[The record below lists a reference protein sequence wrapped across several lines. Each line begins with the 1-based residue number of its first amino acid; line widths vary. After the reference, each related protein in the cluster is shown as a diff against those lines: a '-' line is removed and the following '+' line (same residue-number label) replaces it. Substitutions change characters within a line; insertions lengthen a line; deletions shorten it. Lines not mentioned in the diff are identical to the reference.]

1 MRHIRILSACLFGTP
16 KARERERERGAGA
29 PAPRASPC
37 AQAWCT
43 RSRAWPS
50 PGTSPSAAT
59 RPPGGSLQQRPHQP
73 RLRRRTPGRVAACR
87 PWRPASPEERRL
99 RAPPR
104 GEQGKRPRV
113 CAAQAQGAT
122 ERSRRAVTSRCGG
135 TSAALPL
142 PVRHGWRGGY
152 RPSAQPPQP
161 PHTRRRPLDPPPP
174 RPQRPPTPHPGRPST
189 ALGTGVC
196 FPARPRSSPRAQ
208 HWGCSAPLLLR
219 GE

>member
-152 RPSAQPPQP
+152 RPSAQPPAAA
-161 PHTRRRPLDPPPP
+161 
-174 RPQRPPTPHPGRPST
+174 PQVKKKRQKIKGPQQNDGW
-189 ALGTGVC
+189 LGW
-196 FPARPRSSPRAQ
+196 RSS
-208 HWGCSAPLLLR
+208 W
-219 GE
+219 